1 MLHVDSPFNK
11 KMKVILASLII
22 TEVAEDNSLLIEK
35 ESSQFFKPL
44 IFMNISLKMAFLKN
58 AY

>member
-22 TEVAEDNSLLIEK
+22 TEVAEDNRLLIEK
-35 ESSQFFKPL
+35 VR
-44 IFMNISLKMAFLKN
+44 IFTIFQTINIHEYFS
-58 AY
+58 